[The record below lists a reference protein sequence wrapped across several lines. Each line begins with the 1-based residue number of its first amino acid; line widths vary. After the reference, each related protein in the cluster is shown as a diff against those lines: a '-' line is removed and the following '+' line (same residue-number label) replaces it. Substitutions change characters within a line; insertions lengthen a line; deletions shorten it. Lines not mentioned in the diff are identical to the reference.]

1 MTKPRKPLSRKEF
14 EALDTLG
21 FPGARELQAR
31 YRASVEE
38 AEAEFGPEVPSLKRG
53 RPEQGRDVEPVQAK
67 TVKMPPAFWIALERK
82 AKERGL
88 SLHAAMR
95 AALFEWAARH

>member
-1 MTKPRKPLSRKEF
+1 VTKPRKSLTRKEF

-31 YRASVEE
+31 YAASLDE

-53 RPEQGRDVEPVQAK
+53 RPGKDEDVEPVQAK
-67 TVKMPPAFWIALERK
+67 SVKMPPAFWIAMERK
-82 AKERGL
+82 AKQAGL

-95 AALFEWAARH
+95 AALFEWASKH